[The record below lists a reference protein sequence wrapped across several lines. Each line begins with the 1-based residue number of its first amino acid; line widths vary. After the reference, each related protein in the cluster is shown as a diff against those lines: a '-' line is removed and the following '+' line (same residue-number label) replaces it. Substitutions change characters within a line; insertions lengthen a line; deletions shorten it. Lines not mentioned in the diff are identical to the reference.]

1 MSIQHITT
9 IAVAAVALSSVGCID
24 ADRKRESTTE
34 LAPANKPVLTST
46 LTPSKAPPPPVAVPE
61 PVVEPKVVAEKPKV
75 VAEKPK
81 AVAEK
86 PKALPVLAEPI
97 TESIDGVT
105 LQRFITT
112 SQIEKREPIDPT
124 SLFGPMDEKVYAFVE
139 VSNESESDKSLFVHF
154 IGPNEKVTG
163 GIELEIPASV
173 PRWRTWAYTR
183 HFDAP
188 GPWRVEIR
196 DEEGSLLG
204 ALPFEVDAGF

>member
-1 MSIQHITT
+1 MSIQHIIA
-9 IAVAAVALSSVGCID
+9 IAVAAATLSSVGCID
-24 ADRKRESTTE
+24 ADRKRESATE

-46 LTPSKAPPPPVAVPE
+46 LTPTKAPPAPVAVPE
-61 PVVEPKVVAEKPKV
+61 PVVEPKVAAEKPEV

-81 AVAEK
+81 AS
-86 PKALPVLAEPI
+86 PVLIEPI

-112 SQIEKREPIDPT
+112 SQIEKREPVDPT
-124 SLFGPMDEKVYAFVE
+124 SVFGPTHEKVYAFVE
-139 VSNESESDKSLFVHF
+139 VSNESESDKRLFVHF

-188 GPWRVEIR
+188 GLWRVEIR

-204 ALPFEVDAGF
+204 ALPFEVDAAF